1 MITLFEMFAA
11 TLNFLFTNLGG
22 LLGFAVFGIA
32 LLALLGCLLFVAEK
46 ALKYTYIHGHKFKP
60 YLRKKLGMK
69 KKVLNIG

>member
-22 LLGFAVFGIA
+22 FLGFAVFGV
-32 LLALLGCLLFVAEK
+32 ALLGGLGGVLFVAEK
-46 ALKYTYIHGHKFKP
+46 AHKYMYIHGHKFKP

-69 KKVLNIG
+69 KKVLNLG